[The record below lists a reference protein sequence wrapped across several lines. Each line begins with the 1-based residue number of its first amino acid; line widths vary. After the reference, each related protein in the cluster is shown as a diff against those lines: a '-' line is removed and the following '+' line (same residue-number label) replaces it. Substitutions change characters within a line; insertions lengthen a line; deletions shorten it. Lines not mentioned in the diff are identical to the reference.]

1 MTEHTSIGLV
11 RDVAIG
17 ITFWTNYRNRE
28 CGSVFRPKILCPKRK
43 RLVALKTLNTRRKK
57 NFFGDIE
64 CSMYPLTQQVGGME
78 YLNIYK

>member
-17 ITFWTNYRNRE
+17 ITFWTNYRNCK

-43 RLVALKTLNTRRKK
+43 RLVAIKNVKHKK
-57 NFFGDIE
+57 KEIFFGDIE
-64 CSMYPLTQQVGGME
+64 CSMYPLTEQVGGWS
-78 YLNIYK
+78 I